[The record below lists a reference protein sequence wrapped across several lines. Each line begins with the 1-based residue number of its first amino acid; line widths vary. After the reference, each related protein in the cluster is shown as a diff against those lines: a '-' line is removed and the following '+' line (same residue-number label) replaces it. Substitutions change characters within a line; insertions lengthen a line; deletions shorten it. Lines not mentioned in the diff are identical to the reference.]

1 MQRRKITVKFEYD
14 LDDLEEWVGEE
25 LSDAMIE
32 WVYKALDKYIPNIV
46 EHTMKSLFESE
57 YPALG
62 E

>member
-1 MQRRKITVKFEYD
+1 MQRRTITVKFEYD
-14 LDDLEEWVGEE
+14 LDDLEQWVGEE

-32 WVYKALDKYIPNIV
+32 WVYKTLEKDIPTIV

-57 YPALG
+57 HPSLG